1 MLKKIVLFVIA
12 FIIGTTGATAQQQNP
27 QVIFNRANKLLQQG
41 DIHQALA
48 TYKTLEEQN
57 VISGA
62 LFINM
67 GLSYIRVDSMGK
79 AKYYFLKAGQFK
91 ETKQQADQALEYV
104 ESRFSRQSA
113 VLPTLPWQQAI
124 NWLNHN
130 IGASILLACGIIL
143 LNVGVFLFIA
153 PWFVSRTFSYASKV
167 AITLAVSGVLVIAL
181 SFYID
186 YRSQRYQKA
195 VMVTQEASVTN
206 QPEPS
211 ATIVSEAFEGYV
223 FTVDQSKSRDQQGW
237 SYIRMSNGRYGW
249 IPTKEI
255 MIL

>member
-1 MLKKIVLFVIA
+1 MLKKIVLLATVLT
-12 FIIGTTGATAQQQNP
+12 IGSTGAIAQQQNP
-27 QVIFNRANKLLQQG
+27 QVIFNHANQLLQQG

-57 VISGA
+57 EVSGA
-62 LFINM
+62 LYINM

-124 NWLNHN
+124 NWLNDN
-130 IGASILLACGIIL
+130 IGATILLACGILL
-143 LNVGVFLFIA
+143 LNVSVFLFIA
-153 PWFVSRTFSYASKV
+153 PWFVSRTFSYASKIALTL
-167 AITLAVSGVLVIAL
+167 AITGGMIIAL

-186 YRSQRYQKA
+186 YRSHRYHKA
-195 VMVTQEASVTN
+195 VMVTEEASVTE

-211 ATIVSEAFEGYV
+211 ATIVNEAFEGYT
-223 FTVDQSKSRDQQGW
+223 FTVDQTKSRKQQGW
-237 SYIRMSNGRYGW
+237 SYIRMSNGQYGW